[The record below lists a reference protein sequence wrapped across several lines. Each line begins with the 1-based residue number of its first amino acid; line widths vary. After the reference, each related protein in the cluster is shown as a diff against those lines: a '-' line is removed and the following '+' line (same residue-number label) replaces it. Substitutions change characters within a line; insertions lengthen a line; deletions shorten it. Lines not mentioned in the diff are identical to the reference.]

1 MSVMARKIIY
11 AGLTIF
17 VTCFLSSCITNKQK
31 KYLQSS
37 KPVYKQVDFEEYKL
51 RVDDEII
58 YQLITT
64 NTESQTVFNSHS
76 NAGYTQNYNS
86 AYRIYDD
93 GTVYLPFIG
102 QVEIVGLTI
111 RETQIKLKT
120 KFREY
125 APDAE
130 VKVALA
136 NNYFYV
142 LGDGGRGQFYLYK
155 DNLNIYQAM
164 ALAGDISSIGDKRH
178 IKVIRKDIGGID
190 RVKTFDLRKESVIE
204 SEFYYVKPN
213 DVIYIP
219 TNPNSFFRI
228 ESFSSFVSFFVAPLS
243 LLFVAISM
251 F

>member
-1 MSVMARKIIY
+1 MARKRMIY
-11 AGLTIF
+11 AILT
-17 VTCFLSSCITNKQK
+17 VLATCLFSSCITNKQK
-31 KYLQSS
+31 KYLQTS
-37 KPVYKQVDFEEYKL
+37 KPVYKQVNFEEYKL
-51 RVDDEII
+51 RVDDEIT

-64 NTESQTVFNSHS
+64 NTESQSVFNSHGS
-76 NAGYTQNYNS
+76 SYGYTQNYGS

-111 RETQIKLKT
+111 RETQVKLKA

-130 VKVALA
+130 IKVALA

-142 LGDGGRGQFYLYK
+142 LGDGGKGQFYLYK

-164 ALAGDISSIGDKRH
+164 ALAGDISSIGDKEH
-178 IKVIRKDIGGID
+178 IKIIRKGTDGVD
-190 RVKTFDLRKESVIE
+190 RIKTFDLRKESVIE

-219 TNPNSFFRI
+219 TNPNSFFRV
-228 ESFSSFVSFFVAPLS
+228 ESFSSFVSLFVAPLS